1 MTYLQALIL
10 GIIQGVTEFLP
21 ISSSGHLVIVPF
33 LLGWTLPEEQVF
45 PFDVL
50 VQFSTLFAVLIYYR
64 KDIIQIIKAVII
76 GIRAKKPFS
85 SVESRVGW
93 LTVLATIPAGIAGIL
108 LKDIIS
114 NAFSNPRLAAVA
126 LIITGVTLFISDKKG
141 KQNRNLKHLNWKDA
155 SVMGFA
161 QALAVFPGISRSGST
176 ISGGLLRGLDRKT
189 TGQFSFL
196 MAIPIMSA
204 AGVLSLIDLLS
215 MPSTDG
221 FLGILAIGF
230 ITSGVVGFFSIK
242 WLLEYISKND
252 LTPFAIYCMVIG
264 IGTLAISYISFP
276 IENQQQ
282 ASADDL
288 PPSIIAY
295 QTSTTWMI
303 HSMQKCID
311 DSSDINGILL
321 VKSDALQ
328 IPEDASFFITF
339 GELDDQTP
347 HTYQLGS
354 DTISGAAS
362 TNNPISVIPTTTLE
376 QILTGKIAA
385 YRELLDAC
393 PDCMSTENASASI
406 SLWMYPEGS
415 PMSDLILD
423 SLNISFSSQS
433 AIAPSPNHMVQMLK
447 ADPTA
452 IGILPDNLIDND
464 LKSISPTLSQPI
476 PILAHGIEEPNAIE
490 TEWLSCLQREIMQ

>member
-1 MTYLQALIL
+1 
-10 GIIQGVTEFLP
+10 
-21 ISSSGHLVIVPF
+21 
-33 LLGWTLPEEQVF
+33 
-45 PFDVL
+45 
-50 VQFSTLFAVLIYYR
+50 VLIYYR

-155 SVMGFA
+155 SVMGLA

-230 ITSGVVGFFSIK
+230 ITSGIVGFFSIK

-354 DTISGAAS
+354 DTISVAAS

-393 PDCMSTENASASI
+393 PDCMSTENTSASI

-447 ADPTA
+447 ADPIA